1 MVFPVHIR
9 CVILTYN
16 YYIVDIFKVNLYNV
30 NTFMI
35 KYQLRCQCNHEF
47 EGWFPSSKEFT
58 RQKNKGMINCPMC
71 DSPEVDK
78 AIMAPNVKR
87 PKAKKMP
94 DDYMVMGESAE
105 SILRKLNKKIKK
117 DFQNVGKNFAKEARK
132 AHKGKRDK
140 KFYGTASKEE
150 ANKLLKEGIDLFAV
164 PDYKDN

>member
-1 MVFPVHIR
+1 LVYPVHIR
-9 CVILTYN
+9 CVILTYT

-30 NTFMI
+30 NSFMI

-71 DSPEVDK
+71 DSAEVDK
-78 AIMAPNVKR
+78 AIMAPNVKKA
-87 PKAKKMP
+87 KAKKLP
-94 DDYMVMGESAE
+94 DDYMVMGDSAE

-117 DFQNVGKNFAKEARK
+117 DFQDVGKNFAKEARK
-132 AHKGKRDK
+132 AAKGKRDQ
-140 KFYGTASKEE
+140 KFYGKPTKEE
-150 ANKLLKEGIDLFAV
+150 TNKLLKEGIDLFAV